1 MKFFQ
6 NILAKATLKNKGG
19 SNLALNKT
27 NINTSTNNMQSSP
40 DSAEQTELSPS
51 FTKLITK
58 LQNKNLI
65 HEVKNN
71 FSDFSNNKSMLR
83 TIIDESPLHEDIFKN
98 IIRKANS
105 KISEKPKYKENKTTL
120 FLPVDDI
127 LLYTYIPDENFGM
140 SEIPKHK
147 DYDFR
152 LELPEYKTFAYVFL
166 RENFNEFVEFISENF
181 EPVLY
186 STGEKTYVDKL
197 MAVLDPGNVF
207 DIRLYQQ
214 DCHLYKDA
222 SQNYLEY
229 LKDINLFVNRSL
241 KKKIML
247 DTSAFNYL
255 LSPDNGNFLLIN
267 KYIYIKY
274 AYNFKFAFSSF
285 VLRYNVTKKKC
296 E

>member
-1 MKFFQ
+1 MKFFRNLFSNTTQ
-6 NILAKATLKNKGG
+6 KSKSI
-19 SNLALNKT
+19 SNLTLNNT
-27 NINTSTNNMQSSP
+27 NIQNQNSNKSITNQILKETSELPQS
-40 DSAEQTELSPS
+40 
-51 FTKLITK
+51 FNKLISN

-65 HEVKNN
+65 QKVENN
-71 FSDFSNNKSMLR
+71 FNDFSSNKSMLR
-83 TIIDESPLHEDIFKN
+83 TIVDESPLHEDIFKN
-98 IIRKANS
+98 IIRRANS
-105 KISEKPKYKENKTTL
+105 KISEKPENKENKITL

-166 RENFNEFVEFISENF
+166 RENFSEFLEFLNENF

-197 MAVLDPGNVF
+197 MAVVDPENVF
-207 DIRLYQQ
+207 GIRLYQQ

-229 LKDINLFVNRSL
+229 LKDVNLFTNRSL
-241 KKKIML
+241 KKKILL

-255 LSPDNGNFLLIN
+255 LSPDNGKF
-267 KYIYIKY
+267 YI
-274 AYNFKFAFSSF
+274 AYFKFFYLFFSILILILLSD
-285 VLRYNVTKKKC
+285 LILIY
-296 E
+296 